1 MNIWAIGDLH
11 LSFSTPNKQMDIFG
25 THWKNHAQKIKENWI
40 KKIKKNDLILIP
52 GDISWAMNLT
62 EALVDLNW
70 IDSLPG
76 KKIILKGNHDYWW
89 PSLKKLNE
97 NLPPSIEAL
106 QNNAIN
112 INNVSIGGARLWD
125 SKEYSFNNYIETIP
139 NTKSKEKQE
148 IDSEKIFL
156 RDLQKLQNSLS
167 QMDKTAQIK
176 IVMTH
181 FPPIGADLKDSEV
194 SKLLDTFNID
204 ICIFAHLHSV
214 KKENLYFG
222 KKNNTKYFL
231 VSADYINFD
240 PVKLI

>member
-1 MNIWAIGDLH
+1 M
-11 LSFSTPNKQMDIFG
+11 
-25 THWKNHAQKIKENWI
+25 
-40 KKIKKNDLILIP
+40 
-52 GDISWAMNLT
+52 
-62 EALVDLNW
+62 
-70 IDSLPG
+70 
-76 KKIILKGNHDYWW
+76 
-89 PSLKKLNE
+89 
-97 NLPPSIEAL
+97 
-106 QNNAIN
+106 
-112 INNVSIGGARLWD
+112 
-125 SKEYSFNNYIETIP
+125 YIETIP